1 MNDVT
6 LHFLLHVYTL
16 LGNVHVTRIPL
27 RMSTHLTEETGPKP
41 SSAVQ
46 DSEAS
51 ATFNAVKPL
60 ESRASMSACAFTN
73 KRTSK
78 ISPPGG
84 WSWKFQKTAGIQHR
98 SFRSFKKPGFDG
110 KKFGCFQACNSY
122 PSKIEWDL
130 TNGPY

>member
-16 LGNVHVTRIPL
+16 IRSRSRIPL
-27 RMSTHLTEETGPKP
+27 RMSTHLNDETGPKP

-60 ESRASMSACAFTN
+60 ESLASMSACAFTN

-84 WSWKFQKTAGIQHR
+84 WSWKFPK
-98 SFRSFKKPGFDG
+98 
-110 KKFGCFQACNSY
+110 
-122 PSKIEWDL
+122 
-130 TNGPY
+130 NGR